1 MALGLREKHKL
12 DKLKRIR
19 SAARTLF
26 LEKGFDGATTRKVAE
41 MAGVS
46 HATVFLYAKDKRDLL
61 FLVFNDDLDRAAEEA
76 CNAIDRSASFL
87 DQLEQLLGPFYRY
100 FAQDSMIGLLGIHEY
115 STAVASDSPQMQRVK
130 LRAEAT
136 QAGICSV
143 IDACKASGTVAESVD
158 SLVAAQVIR
167 AIYLSEMDAWLR
179 TSPLDYEAG
188 IRSLRTALG
197 LLFMG
202 LRA

>member
-61 FLVFNDDLDRAAEEA
+61 FLVFNDDLDRVAEEA
-76 CNAIDRSASFL
+76 RSSIDRSASFL

-115 STAVASDSPQMQRVK
+115 SMAVAGESPQMQRVK
-130 LRAEAT
+130 LRAEAM
-136 QAGICSV
+136 QEGICSV
-143 IDACKASGTVAESVD
+143 IDSCKASGTVSEEVD
-158 SLVAAQVIR
+158 AQVAAQVIR
-167 AIYLSEMDAWLR
+167 AIYLTEMDCWLR
-179 TSPLDYEAG
+179 TLPLDFEAG
-188 IRSLRTALG
+188 VQSLRTALG
-197 LLFMG
+197 LLFTG

>member
-19 SAARTLF
+19 TAARTLF

-61 FLVFNDDLDRAAEEA
+61 FLVFNDDLDRVAEEA
-76 CNAIDRSASFL
+76 RGAVDPSASML
-87 DQLEQLLGPFYRY
+87 DQLTQLLGPFYRY

-115 STAVASDSPQMQRVK
+115 TTAVASDSPQMQRVK
-130 LRAEAT
+130 QRAESML
-136 QAGICSV
+136 AGICSV
-143 IDACKASGTVAESVD
+143 IDACKASGTVVEAVD
-158 SLVAAQVIR
+158 SSRATQVIR
-167 AIYLSEMDAWLR
+167 AIYMAEMDAWLR
-179 TSPLDYEAG
+179 TPPLDCEAG
-188 IRSLRTALG
+188 VQSLRAALG